1 MNNVLTFLNH
11 MAAKNFIIRQY
22 KYYIIDSIIIV
33 KNQGFKELF
42 RQRGIKFLVIII
54 TYYAIRDTILYII
67 IPLLVAKGLL

>member
-11 MAAKNFIIRQY
+11 MATKNFIIRQY